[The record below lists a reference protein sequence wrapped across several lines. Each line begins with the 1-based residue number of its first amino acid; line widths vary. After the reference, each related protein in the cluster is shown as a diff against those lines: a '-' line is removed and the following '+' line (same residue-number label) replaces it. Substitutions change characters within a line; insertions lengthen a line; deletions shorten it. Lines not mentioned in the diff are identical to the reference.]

1 MSLNSSGTVK
11 PQDDPYGLKIHTLNN
26 GLTLY
31 LSRKDWKPRIETRIV
46 VKAGSSRDPETST
59 GAAHI
64 LEHLMF
70 KGSRRI
76 GASHW
81 EIEKTSL
88 NRLTDLF
95 EKIRQE
101 KSEQKRKALYREIDA
116 ENQVAARLSLPGEYD
131 RLLSLIGA
139 RGVNA
144 YTSMEETV
152 YKCDIPSIELE
163 RWVTVELER
172 FSEPV
177 MRSFLTEIE
186 TIYEEYNQDQD
197 DDFSRARE
205 LLLFRLFPDHPYG
218 KNGILGNPE
227 HIKAPSL
234 KEIEKFRKTWYRP
247 EHMAVCLA
255 GDFSVDETI
264 KLFER
269 TWGLWHPEKI
279 DSPACSVKAG
289 DLKKEKYQLLGPDSE
304 FTMTGFRF
312 GGIQSGDYHLLFML
326 DLILNNSQAGLIDL
340 NLVQKQ
346 KLLDGGTS
354 LSSAGDYSWFVLY
367 GTPGP
372 GQSLGSVHKLLL
384 KQIDLIKRGEFDSR
398 LLKGVTKYLEIERVQ
413 ELETNGIV
421 DAFAECFAEG
431 MEWREYLGR
440 LQQIRSITKE
450 ELIAFVK
457 KKFNDQYIR
466 VDKKEGE
473 DPSIEKVE
481 KPEITPVPLEY
492 NKESEFFRSFRKQ
505 SPLVNP
511 PRFPDYEK
519 ELAHISLGDSVTLS
533 CGRNQKNNLFELTF
547 IFPEGKSS
555 SKTLQIGGDY
565 FPYIGTDRLKP
576 EELQKEAF
584 FHGLELNIHV
594 DLYRTTLSLFGFQED
609 FVQALEFL
617 NHVINRGEGAVRTYR
632 KYVRGL
638 IKRRSDAKLNKRILL
653 FGGLYSWGVYGSD
666 SPFRDVLSEKELKKL
681 DPQALLDEIRRL
693 FSQPHQIF
701 YYGSSDPE
709 KIRKLLTENHPGDL
723 SSPEQVRPG
732 KFYEEKKAENKIF
745 FVHHDMLQAEI
756 FRVAPL
762 QSFSESL
769 LPSISLYN
777 EYFGTGLNSL
787 VFQEI
792 REARGLAYTAYS
804 NITVPERPEGCHVL
818 QSFLGTQS
826 DKMVQA
832 VNALDRL
839 LSEVPEESLLF
850 QEARSSMVKSYSSER
865 IQDADVF
872 WSWWEAMELGLDPSF
887 RESVFNNL
895 KEYTY
900 SEMRRFFKQD
910 ILKANSNLLVLGSR
924 DEIDL
929 DALQA
934 MGDFRELS
942 VEELFNF

>member
-1 MSLNSSGTVK
+1 MSPNSSGTIK
-11 PQDDPYGLKIHTLNN
+11 PQDPYGLKIHTLKN

-70 KGSRRI
+70 KGSRKI

-81 EIEKTSL
+81 DIEKSSL

-95 EKIRQE
+95 EQIRQE
-101 KSEQKRKALYREIDA
+101 KSEQNRKALYKEIDR

-163 RWVTVELER
+163 RWIAVELDR

-186 TIYEEYNQDQD
+186 AIYEEYNQDQD

-205 LLLFRLFPDHPYG
+205 LLLYRLFPDHPYG
-218 KNGILGNPE
+218 INGILGNPE

-234 KEIEKFRKTWYRP
+234 KEIEQFRKTWYRP
-247 EHMAVCLA
+247 EHMAICLA
-255 GDFSVDETI
+255 GDFSVEETI
-264 KLFER
+264 ELFEK
-269 TWGLWHPEKI
+269 TWGLWSPETI
-279 DSPACSVKAG
+279 DTPVFSGKAG
-289 DLKKEKYQLLGPDSE
+289 DIKKARYQLLGPDSE

-346 KLLDGGTS
+346 KLLDGGSS
-354 LSSAGDYSWFVLY
+354 LSSAGEYSWFVLY

-372 GQSLGSVHKLLL
+372 GQSLGSVHRLLM

-413 ELETNGIV
+413 DLETNGIV

-431 MEWREYLGR
+431 MEWEDYLGR
-440 LQQIRSITKE
+440 LQQIRSISKE
-450 ELIAFVK
+450 ELIEFVK

-492 NKESEFFRSFRKQ
+492 NRESEFFRNFRKH

-511 PRFPDYEK
+511 PLFPDYEK
-519 ELAHISLGDSVTLS
+519 ELIHIALGNQVSLS
-533 CGRNQKNNLFELTF
+533 CGRNEKNNLFELTF

-555 SKTLQIGGDY
+555 SKTLQVGGDY

-584 FHGLELNIHV
+584 FDGLELNLNV

-609 FVQALEFL
+609 FIKALTFL
-617 NHVINRGEGAVRTYR
+617 DHVIRRGEGSVRTYR
-632 KYVRGL
+632 KYVQGL
-638 IKRRSDAKLNKRILL
+638 IKRRSDAKLSKRVLL
-653 FGGLYSWGVYGSD
+653 FGGLYSWGVYGPD
-666 SPFRDVLSEKELKKL
+666 SPFRDVLSEKELKKQ
-681 DPQALLDEIRRL
+681 DPQALMDEIRRL
-693 FSQPHQIF
+693 FSLPHQIF
-701 YYGSSDPE
+701 YYGNGEPDQ
-709 KIRKLLTENHPGDL
+709 IRKSIMDHHPGDL
-723 SSPEQVRPG
+723 SSPEPIRPG
-732 KFYEEKKAENKIF
+732 KIYTEKKAENKIYF
-745 FVHHDMLQAEI
+745 AHHDMLQAEV

-762 QSFSESL
+762 RPFSEKL
-769 LPSISLYN
+769 LPSVSLYN
-777 EYFGTGLNSL
+777 EFFGTGLNSL

-804 NITVPERPEGCHVL
+804 NITVPERPEGFHIL

-832 VNALDRL
+832 VNALDTL
-839 LSEVPEESLLF
+839 LSCVPEESLLF
-850 QEARSSMVKSYSSER
+850 QEARASMVKSFSSER

-872 WSWWEAMELGLDPSF
+872 WSWWESVELGIDPAF
-887 RESVFNNL
+887 RERVFRSL
-895 KEYTY
+895 EEYSY
-900 SEMRRFFKQD
+900 SEMRRFFKQE

-924 DEIDL
+924 DEVDL
-929 DALQA
+929 KALQE
-934 MGDFRELS
+934 MGDFRELPI
-942 VEELFNF
+942 EELFNY